1 MESQKV
7 DQYRFEQGTLYELSE
22 DQDAYVACFTDY
34 RMDTK
39 IKAIRAY
46 EEKILMEV
54 NVNESIYG
62 I

>member
-46 EEKILMEV
+46 EEKIY
-54 NVNESIYG
+54 NA
-62 I
+62 